1 MAMATAVASTS
12 FTSLKR
18 SAVFG
23 AGVQGLR
30 VASQK
35 VSGVKLGAVPCVSA
49 KLSAS
54 SDGVANQVALGANTI
69 AGWHP
74 LLHFD
79 SSVLSPSGV
88 ADPILLAFSPWALAD
103 RL

>member
-18 SAVFG
+18 STVFG

-35 VSGVKLGAVPCVSA
+35 VSAVRLGAVPCVSA
-49 KLSAS
+49 KLSTS
-54 SDGVANQVALGANTI
+54 SDGLADQVALGANTI
-69 AGWHP
+69 AGYNP
-74 LLHFD
+74 LPIRYFCFLH
-79 SSVLSPSGV
+79 SREKLITCMS
-88 ADPILLAFSPWALAD
+88 I
-103 RL
+103 